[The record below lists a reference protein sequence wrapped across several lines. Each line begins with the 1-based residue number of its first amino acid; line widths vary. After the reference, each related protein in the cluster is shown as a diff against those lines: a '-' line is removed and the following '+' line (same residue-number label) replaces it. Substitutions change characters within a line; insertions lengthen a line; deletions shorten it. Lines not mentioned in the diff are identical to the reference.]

1 MYEELIGTLY
11 GVTMNYKDQLIQNLR
26 FTKEQLQYLQQL
38 FKARPVSPDMD
49 LSTIQYEA
57 GQQSVLRAIE
67 KLTPC
72 SLVQ

>member
-1 MYEELIGTLY
+1 
-11 GVTMNYKDQLIQNLR
+11 MNYKDQLIQNLR

-67 KLTPC
+67 KLTP
-72 SLVQ
+72 